1 MFLFVSIRTLCRNRK
16 WGIIISMK
24 LPVHTLSRKR
34 LKRLLHEKKHI
45 VFFCFFLELRADPIL
60 LIQFGHLPQQAYLP
74 QKHCSVDPSTPALVS
89 VMRGIFL
96 NSLFEGTCVFIE
108 TPTAFTELLNN
119 CFAKQITALI
129 DCIVLVS
136 LNQDVC

>member
-1 MFLFVSIRTLCRNRK
+1 MFLFVSIRTLCRNGK

-34 LKRLLHEKKHI
+34 LKRLLHEKNI
-45 VFFCFFLELRADPIL
+45 SFFCFFSELRADPIL
-60 LIQFGHLPQQAYLP
+60 LVQFGHLPQQAYLP

-96 NSLFEGTCVFIE
+96 NSLFQGTCVFIE

>member
-1 MFLFVSIRTLCRNRK
+1 MFLFVSTRTLCRNRK

-34 LKRLLHEKKHI
+34 LKDCSTKRTYR
-45 VFFCFFLELRADPIL
+45 FFFFLELRADPIL